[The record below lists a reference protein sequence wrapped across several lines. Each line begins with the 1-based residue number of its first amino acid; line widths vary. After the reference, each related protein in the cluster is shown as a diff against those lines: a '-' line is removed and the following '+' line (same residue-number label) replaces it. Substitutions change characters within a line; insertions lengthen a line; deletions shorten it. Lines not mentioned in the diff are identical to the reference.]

1 MAIRIIMLGDI
12 VGRPGRQAMAQLL
25 PLIRQQWQPDLVV
38 VNAENAASGSG
49 LTPKLYTSLCNAGA
63 DAITLGDHALRRLEL
78 VPVLEQASNIIR
90 PANLSA
96 HAKGKGWMRLSLD
109 RNGRTRPQPSVFVIS
124 VLGRIYMNLPAN
136 DPFAT
141 VETVL
146 AKLPEADPIV
156 IVEIHAEATS
166 EKIAMG
172 WRFDGRVAAVL
183 GTHTHVATAD
193 ARVLPNGTAYITDLG
208 MCGPH
213 ASVLGR
219 QTDAVLEHMTTAKH
233 IPFHV
238 AEGDPRVNGVYVE
251 ISEQTRLATKI
262 ERIELN
268 ADPSKPPFVAAR

>member
-12 VGRPGRQAMAQLL
+12 VGRPGRQAVAQLL

-109 RNGRTRPQPSVFVIS
+109 RNGRTRSQPSVFVIS

-233 IPFHV
+233 IPFQV